1 MIEVTNEVIQEI
13 EDNISEEVSEYFF
26 ENDIFSAEEIA
37 DVLVV
42 IMGQLD
48 YDDVSE
54 ILNELDSEL
63 LSADN
68 GDTSIATPIMD
79 ALAQVDRG

>member
-1 MIEVTNEVIQEI
+1 MVEVTNEVIQEI
-13 EDNISEEVSEYFF
+13 EDNNSEEVSEYFF

-42 IMGQLD
+42 VMDQLD

-68 GDTSIATPIMD
+68 GDTSVATPIMD

>member
-1 MIEVTNEVIQEI
+1 MVEVTNEVIQEI

-42 IMGQLD
+42 VMDRLD

-68 GDTSIATPIMD
+68 GDTSVATPIMD
-79 ALAQVDRG
+79 ALAQADRG

>member
-1 MIEVTNEVIQEI
+1 MVEVTNEVIQEI

-42 IMGQLD
+42 VMDQLD
-48 YDDVSE
+48 
-54 ILNELDSEL
+54 
-63 LSADN
+63 
-68 GDTSIATPIMD
+68 
-79 ALAQVDRG
+79 

>member
-13 EDNISEEVSEYFF
+13 EDNFSEEVSEYFF

-42 IMGQLD
+42 VMDQLD

-68 GDTSIATPIMD
+68 GDTSVATPIMD

>member
-42 IMGQLD
+42 VMDQLD

-68 GDTSIATPIMD
+68 WDTSVATPIMD

>member
-42 IMGQLD
+42 VMDQLD

-68 GDTSIATPIMD
+68 EDTSVATPIMD

>member
-1 MIEVTNEVIQEI
+1 MVEVTNEVIQEI

-42 IMGQLD
+42 VMDQLD

-68 GDTSIATPIMD
+68 GDTSVATPIMD
-79 ALAQVDRG
+79 ALAQADRG

>member
-42 IMGQLD
+42 VMDQLD

-68 GDTSIATPIMD
+68 GDISVATPIMD

>member
-42 IMGQLD
+42 IMDQLD

-68 GDTSIATPIMD
+68 AG
-79 ALAQVDRG
+79 

>member
-42 IMGQLD
+42 VMDQLD

-68 GDTSIATPIMD
+68 GDTSVATLIMD

>member
-42 IMGQLD
+42 VMDQLD

-63 LSADN
+63 LSADK
-68 GDTSIATPIMD
+68 GDTSVATPIMD

>member
-1 MIEVTNEVIQEI
+1 MVEVTNEVIQEI

-26 ENDIFSAEEIA
+26 ENDIFSAEEIV

-42 IMGQLD
+42 VMDQLD

-68 GDTSIATPIMD
+68 GDTSVATPIMD
-79 ALAQVDRG
+79 ALAQADRG

>member
-1 MIEVTNEVIQEI
+1 MIEVTNKVIQEI

-42 IMGQLD
+42 VMDQLD

-68 GDTSIATPIMD
+68 GDTSVATPIMD

>member
-1 MIEVTNEVIQEI
+1 MVEVTNEVIQEI

-42 IMGQLD
+42 VMDQLD

-68 GDTSIATPIMD
+68 GDTSVATLIMD

>member
-1 MIEVTNEVIQEI
+1 MVEVRNEVIQEI

-42 IMGQLD
+42 VMDQLD

-68 GDTSIATPIMD
+68 GDTSVATPIMD
-79 ALAQVDRG
+79 ALAQADRG